1 MSHMLPRETAAE
13 AGARSARCAVLPVG
27 SFEQH
32 GPFLPLVTDAV
43 IASVIA
49 GELAQAY
56 GLFALPPVPVSCSH
70 EHHAWRATVS
80 VPSAVLASYVTGIC
94 DSLASSGFRSVVL
107 VNGHGGN
114 YVLGNVV
121 QEAGAA
127 GRRMAL
133 FPAREDW
140 KKARLDAALETTDHE
155 DMHAGELETSVL
167 LHAAPDLVR
176 EGFQAADHLAD
187 DRRDLLTSGMSAYT
201 TSGVIGRPSRATAEK
216 GKAVLSSLVGS
227 FARVLDL
234 LDHA

>member
-1 MSHMLPRETAAE
+1 MSHVLPRETAAE
-13 AGARSARCAVLPVG
+13 VDARNPRCAVLPVG

-32 GPFLPLVTDAV
+32 GPCLPLITDTV
-43 IASVIA
+43 VASVIA

-56 GLFALPPVPVSCSH
+56 GLFALPAVPVSCSH

-80 VPSAVLASYVTGIC
+80 VPSAVLASYVTSIC
-94 DSLASSGFRSVVL
+94 DSVVRSGFGSLVL

-114 YVLGNVV
+114 YVLSNVV

-140 KKARLDAALETTDHE
+140 RKARLDAALDTTDHE
-155 DMHAGELETSVL
+155 DMHAGELETSIL

-176 EGFQAADHLAD
+176 EGFGSADHLAD

-201 TSGVIGRPSRATAEK
+201 ASGVIGRPSRGTAEK
-216 GKAVLSSLVGS
+216 GKAVLTSLTGS

-234 LDHA
+234 LDGT